1 MKKILLILVILNSGL
16 VIFPL
21 SAQEQLFP
29 LSINNVLATQQ
40 NSSSG
45 IMRLSAINDT
55 LILPFIDDFS
65 RPGNY
70 PYEGLWLDS
79 NVYIN
84 NNYTKRPVTIGIA
97 TFDGLNQ
104 NGQPYHPSSTVDSI
118 ADVLTSRPINL
129 IVPSGDTSVWISFFY
144 QPQGLGDVPE
154 TGDSLIL
161 QFKDTSNTW
170 TTIWSVKGQADTAF
184 QRVNIRITNPVYLFN
199 GFQFRFYNIATV
211 NGNRDHWNL
220 DYVTLLKNTI
230 ANAPILDNALIRPQ
244 SSLLTEYSAM
254 PYPHYKSLSSQLAA
268 MKTSIEDTIYNID
281 YGQTSYTTAADISQ
295 NGTTLFSGSNF
306 ASTLTSQ
313 VYIPFSIPMNSFAFP
328 VQNQDTA
335 DFLVRSYFS
344 QNGVETNSF
353 NDTSYYTQHF
363 HNYYA
368 YDDGSAEVA
377 YGLTGS
383 QDVSLAVR
391 FDVKMLDTL
400 RGVQIYFNPTGVN
413 ITNKLFQ
420 LTAWSN
426 IDIATNQSTEL
437 FREINQ
443 KPDSFDGINAFKTFL
458 FTNTIVVNPGPVWVG
473 FIQNEPQ
480 TLYGVGFDR
489 NTDSHDK
496 VAVRLA
502 GSWLPSGVYGS
513 LMIRPLFG
521 KRISGVSVEE
531 TAALRPEF
539 SVSPNPANGK
549 FHLAFNNPAQKKFH
563 LQLFDCLGSIISEE
577 KITGSGD
584 FDISGFSAG
593 IYMVRLS
600 DETAKTFSVRKLV
613 IN

>member
-184 QRVNIRITNPVYLFN
+184 QRVNIRITNAVYLFN

-363 HNYYA
+363 HN
-368 YDDGSAEVA
+368 
-377 YGLTGS
+377 
-383 QDVSLAVR
+383 
-391 FDVKMLDTL
+391 
-400 RGVQIYFNPTGVN
+400 IY
-413 ITNKLFQ
+413 
-420 LTAWSN
+420 
-426 IDIATNQSTEL
+426 
-437 FREINQ
+437 
-443 KPDSFDGINAFKTFL
+443 
-458 FTNTIVVNPGPVWVG
+458 
-473 FIQNEPQ
+473 
-480 TLYGVGFDR
+480 
-489 NTDSHDK
+489 
-496 VAVRLA
+496 
-502 GSWLPSGVYGS
+502 
-513 LMIRPLFG
+513 
-521 KRISGVSVEE
+521 
-531 TAALRPEF
+531 
-539 SVSPNPANGK
+539 
-549 FHLAFNNPAQKKFH
+549 
-563 LQLFDCLGSIISEE
+563 
-577 KITGSGD
+577 
-584 FDISGFSAG
+584 
-593 IYMVRLS
+593 
-600 DETAKTFSVRKLV
+600 
-613 IN
+613 